1 MEISCLHL
9 WWKSPE
15 CPLNS
20 RLNGL
25 LDAVVKI
32 RIAMSIA
39 GNEFQLSVL

>member
-9 WWKSPE
+9 WQKSLKF
-15 CPLNS
+15 PLIR

-25 LDAVVKI
+25 LDALVKI
-32 RIAMSIA
+32 RIAMSMP